1 MTLCG
6 TPRAIKSVL
15 DRARLALSPC
25 SLQPRQWTTC
35 TVQHITSKRFV
46 SSERGSG
53 YGNRKGKSSG
63 EPEGPSKDKLRLV
76 PFRMN
81 VKQAEEVFGKY
92 HGHSFFSAKINQVD
106 KVEALY
112 IPFWAAS
119 GTVRSKIINAQVGW
133 DRLVTRYNK
142 ITKQNESSWETTW
155 RSVQTRHEFTRA
167 YPSTIPDLQIYASY
181 KYRRGFVNQIRSS
194 TSILSAKAL
203 EPQDLES
210 TDQEDRQR
218 GLRDRGMDPFTMK
231 PSIALKFVK
240 TSIEESEVRSV
251 EQWLVENYRCDRARI
266 MSMDFQYNDLVLA
279 PVYMPVYVFSIQH
292 LDRTFRT
299 FVQAHDMTGLVGG
312 IRFYSWQRISAVTA
326 ICALAGLMIA
336 GTSRFG
342 MTMTTGFWLG
352 VVAPSLIVAWSVLY
366 YPIVDYRVRD
376 WWREREMG
384 GHASEA
390 SSASWDA
397 DWTKAYDR
405 FEEEQRRQDW
415 SENQQYQRQSSYGSR
430 GSSSS
435 SSSSSSEQAGP
446 PGDPL
451 GYYTTLGI
459 PKNASIQEIQSAFRG
474 LAMKWHP
481 DRFSSPEEKA
491 VGKKKFQEITAAY
504 SVLRDAKKRKSYDM
518 YGRT

>member
-1 MTLCG
+1 MSQSFFFTFTSYNIHKRMTLRG
-6 TPRAIKSVL
+6 TSRAFKGVL
-15 DRARLALSPC
+15 DYARLVLAPGPLQSKSRISCVPC
-25 SLQPRQWTTC
+25 NTYDAS
-35 TVQHITSKRFV
+35 SKRLL
-46 SSERGSG
+46 SSDRGSS
-53 YGNRKGKSSG
+53 YGHRGGTSSG
-63 EPEGPSKDKLRLV
+63 KPEGPSKDKLRLV
-76 PFRMN
+76 PFKLN
-81 VKQAEEVFGKY
+81 VKQAEEIFQRY

-106 KVEALY
+106 KMESLY

-119 GTVRSKIINAQVGW
+119 GSVRSKIINAQVGW

-142 ITKQNESSWETTW
+142 ITKQSESSWETTW
-155 RSVQTRHEFTRA
+155 RSVQTQHEFTRT

-203 EPQDLES
+203 EPQDMES
-210 TDQEDRQR
+210 TDPIDRQR
-218 GLRDRGMDPFTMK
+218 GLRNRGLDPFTMK

-240 TSIEESEVRSV
+240 TAIEENEVRLV
-251 EQWLVENYRCDRARI
+251 EQWLIENYRCDRVRI
-266 MSMDFQYNDLVLA
+266 MSMDFQYQDLVLA
-279 PVYMPVYVFSIQH
+279 PVYMPVFVFSIQH

-299 FVQAHDMTGLVGG
+299 FVQAHDSAELVGG

-326 ICALAGLMIA
+326 ICAITGLMIL

-366 YPIVDYRVRD
+366 YPILDYRVRD
-376 WWREREMG
+376 WWRE
-384 GHASEA
+384 
-390 SSASWDA
+390 
-397 DWTKAYDR
+397 R

-430 GSSSS
+430 EST
-435 SSSSSSEQAGP
+435 SSSERAGV

-451 GYYTTLGI
+451 GYYATLGVS
-459 PKNASIQEIQSAFRG
+459 KNASVQEIQSAFRG

-481 DRFSSPEEKA
+481 DRFNTPQEKA

-518 YGRT
+518 YGK